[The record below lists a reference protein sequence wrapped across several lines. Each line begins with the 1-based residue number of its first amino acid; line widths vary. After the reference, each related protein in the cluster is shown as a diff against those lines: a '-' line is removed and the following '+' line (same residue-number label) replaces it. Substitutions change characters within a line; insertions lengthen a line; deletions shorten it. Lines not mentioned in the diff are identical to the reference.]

1 MVNSQILRTAIL
13 AFFFVA
19 ASQANAKYLPDFT
32 GLVEDFSPSVVN
44 ISAKRGNTSQQE
56 MFRGSPFWPFFQPPG
71 GGNQYMPK
79 PRSQGSGFI
88 ISRDGY
94 ILTNHHVVQDAESI
108 TVVLDNETEYE
119 ATVVGEDPATDVAL
133 LKIKAKNLKPAR
145 LGDSKGLK
153 VGEWVLAFGAPFG
166 FEKTVTAGIISAKS
180 RSLPND
186 QFVNFLQSDVAINPG
201 NSGGPLVNMK
211 GEVVGINSQIY
222 SRSGAFAGIAFSIPI
237 EIAIDVT
244 EQLKNHG
251 QVKRGFLGVG
261 YQEVSAEEA
270 KSVGLGRARG
280 ALINSVGEDSPAEKG
295 GIQVGD
301 IILELNDF
309 PINRHEELPIVVGRL
324 KPGTKVKVDYFRD
337 GKVRS
342 TRVTLVERQDTIAAN
357 TRGRGENADTLQRL
371 GVRVDDLTQQQ
382 KRSLNIDHGVL
393 VSRVMEGAAGEAG
406 IRDGDVILSVNRK
419 QVTSARAFVG
429 MMRDFKAGDAVSL
442 LVLSTQSNTKRF
454 VSFTIP
460 DAE

>member
-1 MVNSQILRTAIL
+1 M
-13 AFFFVA
+13 
-19 ASQANAKYLPDFT
+19 
-32 GLVEDFSPSVVN
+32 
-44 ISAKRGNTSQQE
+44 
-56 MFRGSPFWPFFQPPG
+56 
-71 GGNQYMPK
+71 
-79 PRSQGSGFI
+79 
-88 ISRDGY
+88 
-94 ILTNHHVVQDAESI
+94 QDAETI

-119 ATVVGEDPATDVAL
+119 ASIVGEDPATDVAL

-145 LGDSKGLK
+145 LGDSKNLK

-180 RSLPND
+180 RSLPTD

-211 GEVVGINSQIY
+211 GQVVGINSQIY

-244 EQLKNHG
+244 EQLKEHG
-251 QVKRGFLGVG
+251 HVKRGFLGVG

-280 ALINSVGEDSPAEKG
+280 ALINSVEEDSPADKG

-301 IILELNDF
+301 IILDINAY

-324 KPGTKVKVDYFRD
+324 KPGAKVTVKYFRD
-337 GKVRS
+337 GKTRS
-342 TRVTLVERQDTIAAN
+342 ARVTLVARKDNLASN
-357 TRGRGENADTLQRL
+357 SRGRGSNTDTLTRVGMQ
-371 GVRVDDLTQQQ
+371 VDDLSRQQ
-382 KRSLNIDHGVL
+382 KRALNIDNGV
-393 VSRVMEGAAGEAG
+393 VVTRVMEGAAGEAG

-419 QVTSARAFVG
+419 TVKSARAFANL
-429 MMRDFKAGDAVSL
+429 MRDFKAGDAVSL
-442 LVLSTQSNTKRF
+442 LVLSTQANAKRF

-460 DAE
+460 EAE